1 MLKNTESNKTVY
13 DNSDYFELSISL
25 NLRKPLEEIK
35 RIFNQNTIELLNQDD
50 STIEHLYYLSQYN
63 TEIFEY
69 LLEKTNNK
77 MTEEMFIGILYPYV
91 QNLKNNEHTI
101 SLIVLKL
108 LYKFNSLLTDVSKI
122 ELIQMITNISSKLY
136 EPKLKLVLIK
146 TIIN

>member
-1 MLKNTESNKTVY
+1 M
-13 DNSDYFELSISL
+13 FELSISL

-50 STIEHLYYLSQYN
+50 STIGHLYYLSQYN

-91 QNLKNNEHTI
+91 QNLKNNEDTNT
-101 SLIVLKL
+101 LIVLKL

-122 ELIQMITNISSKLY
+122 ELIQMITNKSSKFY
-136 EPKLKLVLIK
+136 EPKLELVLIK

>member
-1 MLKNTESNKTVY
+1 MFEKTASNQTVD
-13 DNSDYFELSISL
+13 DNSACFELSIAL

-77 MTEEMFIGILYPYV
+77 MTEEMFIRILYPYV
-91 QNLKNNEHTI
+91 QNLKNNEDTT
-101 SLIVLKL
+101 LIVLKL

-122 ELIQMITNISSKLY
+122 KLIQMITNISPKFY